1 MSFLSDAG
9 CKGQRRRSSKKT
21 QSTLHWKRQVQN
33 YYIIQSAYYKKS
45 HSESSIDYIIRDENT
60 ATTLNDVDETVSDLL
75 LVAIMRKAIPDDYTP
90 FVAVITQQE
99 KIQDFQN
106 LNRI

>member
-9 CKGQRRRSSKKT
+9 CKGERRRSSKKT
-21 QSTLHWKRQVQN
+21 QSTSHWKHQAQN

-60 ATTLNDVDETVSDLL
+60 ATTITVADETVSDLL
-75 LVAIMRKAIPDDYTP
+75 LVVIVLKGLPDDYTP

-99 KIQDFQN
+99 RIQDFQN